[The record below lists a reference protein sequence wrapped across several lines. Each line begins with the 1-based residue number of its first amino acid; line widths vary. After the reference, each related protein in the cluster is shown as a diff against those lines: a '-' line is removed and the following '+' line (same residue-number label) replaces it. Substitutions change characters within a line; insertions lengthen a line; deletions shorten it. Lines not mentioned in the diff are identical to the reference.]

1 MQPGRKKGFALEDHI
16 ELITVLLE
24 LHQVSGLRLSMH
36 DVSFREMA
44 AWPAE
49 KCAFCAELQ
58 RNPTALAKCLQS
70 DREAFAAAQSSD
82 RLYRYRCAFGLD
94 EVVAPVYSFGKLIG
108 YLMMGQTLCRPA
120 GNREAVR
127 RAAMPYAVDPA
138 ALARALDDMAL
149 RDPEQMLSC
158 ARIMD
163 ICAKYISLSNRFNPE
178 KAELAPAIRAY
189 IYAHYAEPL
198 SINQLKTHF
207 FCSRATLINAYRSRY
222 GESINGCITRVR
234 LEHARERLVYSRS
247 TIKEIASA
255 CGFSNQ
261 NYFSK
266 VFLKETQKTPT
277 QFRREAWAKEEQNH
291 AAEKCQNPE

>member
-16 ELITVLLE
+16 ELITVLRE

-58 RNPTALAKCLQS
+58 RNPTALAKCLRS

-198 SINQLKTHF
+198 TNAQIGHEFGFHPNYVSSLISAATGMSLHRYLLFIRISNAIDLLETTGLSI
-207 FCSRATLINAYRSRY
+207 
-222 GESINGCITRVR
+222 GSIAQQT
-234 LEHARERLVYSRS
+234 
-247 TIKEIASA
+247 
-255 CGFSNQ
+255 GFDDVC
-261 NYFSK
+261 YFSK
-266 VFLKETQKTPT
+266 Y
-277 QFRREAWAKEEQNH
+277 FRKLTGLAPRDYRRGRVG
-291 AAEKCQNPE
+291 

>member
-1 MQPGRKKGFALEDHI
+1 MDDHV
-16 ELITVLLE
+16 ELTTVLRE
-24 LHQVSGLRLSMH
+24 LHRVSGLRLSMH
-36 DVSFREMA
+36 DTSFREMA
-44 AWPAE
+44 AWPTE

-58 RNPTALAKCLQS
+58 RNPAALEKCMAS
-70 DREAFAAAQSSD
+70 DRAAFAAAQKSD
-82 RLYRYRCAFGLD
+82 RMHRYRCVFGLD

-120 GNREAVR
+120 DSRESVR
-127 RAAMPYAVDPA
+127 RAALPYAVDPA
-138 ALARALDDMAL
+138 ALNRVLDEMKL

-178 KAELAPAIRAY
+178 RAELAPAIRAY
-189 IYAHYAEPL
+189 IYAHYADPL

-207 FCSRATLINAYRSRY
+207 FCSRATLINAYRNRY

-234 LEHARERLVYSRS
+234 IEHAKERLAYSRS

-277 QFRREAWAKEEQNH
+277 QYRREAWHEEDAY
-291 AAEKCQNPE
+291 AAQERQTAE